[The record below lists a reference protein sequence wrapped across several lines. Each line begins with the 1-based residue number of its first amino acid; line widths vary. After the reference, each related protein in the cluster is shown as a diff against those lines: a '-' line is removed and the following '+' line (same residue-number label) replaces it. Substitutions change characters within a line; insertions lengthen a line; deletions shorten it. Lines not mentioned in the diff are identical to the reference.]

1 MVIIG
6 ERINTSRKDIFEAV
20 VKKDVRFIQEEAK
33 QQIDAGASMLD
44 VNAGMML
51 EKEPECLEW
60 LVKAIQDVV
69 DVALS
74 LDSSNPVAIE
84 KALNVHRGQALIN
97 SISLESSRYNQMIK
111 LVTEHKSSVVGLCL
125 DDKGFP
131 TSSRERLDNASNLLD
146 KLMRDGVDL
155 SVIYL
160 DPLICPLSTDY
171 NAGKIIL
178 ETINGIRESFTGA
191 HIIAGISNI
200 SFGMPARR
208 ILNRAFLPML
218 IAAGVDAVIIDPLD
232 KNMLTVLLASE
243 TISGQDEFCLKF
255 IEAFRRGEII
265 KS

>member
-20 VKKDVRFIQEEAK
+20 EKRDVRFIQEEAK
-33 QQIDAGASMLD
+33 KQIDAGASMLD
-44 VNAGMML
+44 INAGMML

-60 LVKAIQDVV
+60 LVKVIQDVV

-74 LDSSNPVAIE
+74 LDSSNPIAIE
-84 KALNVHRGQALIN
+84 RALNVHRGQALIN
-97 SISLESSRYNQMIK
+97 SISLESNRYKQMIK
-111 LVTEHKSSVVGLCL
+111 LVIEHKSSVVGLCL

-131 TSSRERLDNASNLLD
+131 KSSRERLDNASKLLD
-146 KLMRDGVDL
+146 KLMEDGVDL

-178 ETINGIRESFTGA
+178 ETINGIRESFAGA
-191 HIIAGISNI
+191 HTIVGISNI

-208 ILNRAFLPML
+208 ILNRAFLPMS

-232 KNMLTVLLASE
+232 KNILAILLASE
-243 TISGQDEFCLKF
+243 TLFGQDEFCLKF

>member
-20 VKKDVRFIQEEAK
+20 EKRDVRFIQEEAK
-33 QQIDAGASMLD
+33 KQIDAGASMLD
-44 VNAGMML
+44 INAGMML

-60 LVKAIQDVV
+60 LVKVIQDVV

-74 LDSSNPVAIE
+74 LDSSNPIAIE
-84 KALNVHRGQALIN
+84 RTLNVHRGQALIN
-97 SISLESSRYNQMIK
+97 SISLESNRYKQMIK
-111 LVTEHKSSVVGLCL
+111 LVIEHKSSVVGLCL

-131 TSSRERLDNASNLLD
+131 KSSRERLDNASKLLD
-146 KLMRDGVDL
+146 KLMEDGVDL

-178 ETINGIRESFTGA
+178 ETIYGIRESLTGA
-191 HIIAGISNI
+191 HTIVGISNI

-208 ILNRAFLPML
+208 ILNRAFLPMS

-232 KNMLTVLLASE
+232 KNMLAILLASE
-243 TISGQDEFCLKF
+243 TLFGQDEFCLKF